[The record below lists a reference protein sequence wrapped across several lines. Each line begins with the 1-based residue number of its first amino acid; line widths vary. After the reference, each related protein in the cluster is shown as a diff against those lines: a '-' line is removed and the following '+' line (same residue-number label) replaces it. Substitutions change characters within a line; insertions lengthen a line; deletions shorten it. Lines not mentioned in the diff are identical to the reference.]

1 MKVKG
6 LIFVISG
13 PSGSGKTTLASNIV
27 KDKTLRKKLRK
38 PVSFTTRFRRS
49 KEKNG
54 RDYFF
59 ISEKEFQKQRRG
71 KKILEWTK
79 YLGYYYATPRDFIE
93 RELKKGRHIIL
104 CLDLKGALKV
114 KRLYSGNTIT
124 FFIMPPSL
132 RELHKRIKKRC
143 KRTKHEEVRRRL
155 GLARREI
162 QAARRYDYCLVN
174 KNLREVTGRLK
185 RIILNKISR
194 EEKGKLCLT

>member
-1 MKVKG
+1 MKAKG

-13 PSGSGKTTLASNIV
+13 PSGSGKTTLAGHIV
-27 KDKTLRKKLRK
+27 KDRVLKKKLRK
-38 PVSFTTRFRRS
+38 PVSFTTRCRRS

-59 ISEKEFQKQRRG
+59 ISEKEFQKQLRG
-71 KKILEWTK
+71 KKILEWTE

-104 CLDLKGALKV
+104 CLDRKGALKV
-114 KRLYSGNTIT
+114 KRLYPGNTVT

-132 RELHKRIKKRC
+132 RELRQRIKNRC
-143 KRTKHEEVRRRL
+143 SRTKHEEVRKRL

-162 QAARRYDYCLVN
+162 QAARQYDYCLVN
-174 KNLREVTGRLK
+174 KNLRAVTAKLK
-185 RIILNKISR
+185 RVILDKIAGQ
-194 EEKGKLCLT
+194 EKGKPCLT